1 MTLVFIALV
10 SCLLGFGTSHELH
23 AQQVHIHSGAG
34 VSATQLP
41 FWTAKHL
48 GIYGKYGLT
57 VELVAISSGARGMQ
71 ALVGGSTHS
80 ANMAAMSPI
89 RTVLGGGE
97 VAIVAGYLNK
107 SLFKLVAQKDIRTPA
122 DLRGKRIGLANFGG
136 STEFGVLMA
145 LKELH
150 VARES
155 VKLLPAGGSGARFA
169 ALEAKGLDATLLPY
183 GEALIAEKRGFT
195 ILADLPELV
204 KEFPDR
210 LIIVRRASLEKDRGG
225 VKRFL
230 QATTEALFEI
240 RNKNNRERI
249 VPVLAKEL
257 KVDRKQAEENY
268 EEYQGAFSAPPR
280 IGRKGL
286 AAVLELMQHETGRP
300 KAELDINRFVDE
312 SVLDEL
318 EKEGF
323 FKRLQAGARK

>member
-1 MTLVFIALV
+1 MLIIFLTVFFCLNALTASADV
-10 SCLLGFGTSHELH
+10 R
-23 AQQVHIHSGAG
+23 AQQMHIHSGAG

-48 GIYGKYGLT
+48 GIFDRYGLN
-57 VELVAISSGARGMQ
+57 VEIVAISSGARGMQ
-71 ALVGGSTHS
+71 ALLGGSTHS

-97 VAIVAGYLNK
+97 VAIVAGHLNQ
-107 SLFKLVAQKDIRTPA
+107 SLFKLVAQKDIRKPA

-145 LKELH
+145 LKELN
-150 VARES
+150 VPRES
-155 VKLLPAGGSGARFA
+155 VKLLPYGGSGARFA

-183 GEALIAEKRGFT
+183 GESLIAEKRGFT
-195 ILADLPELV
+195 ILADLPELI

-210 LIIVRRASLEKDRGG
+210 LIIVRRSSLEKDRSN

-240 RNKNNRERI
+240 RNKSNRERI
-249 VPVLAKEL
+249 VPILAKEL

-280 IGRKGL
+280 VGRKGL
-286 AAVLELMQHETGRP
+286 AAVLELMQQETGKS
-300 KAELDINRFVDE
+300 KAELDVNRFVDE

-323 FKRLQAGARK
+323 FKRLQATAKK

>member
-1 MTLVFIALV
+1 MILVFIALF
-10 SCLLGFGTSHELH
+10 SYLFSLGATCELH
-23 AQQVHIHSGAG
+23 AQQLYIHSGAG

-107 SLFKLVAQKDIRTPA
+107 SLFKLVSQKDIRKPA

-145 LKELH
+145 LKELN
-150 VARES
+150 VPRES
-155 VKLLPAGGSGARFA
+155 VKLLPYGGSGARFA

-204 KEFPDR
+204 TEFPDR
-210 LIIVRRASLEKDRGG
+210 LIIVRRSSLEKERGS

-240 RNKNNRERI
+240 RNKTNRERI
-249 VPVLAKEL
+249 VPILAREL

-268 EEYQGAFSAPPR
+268 EEYQAAFSAPPR
-280 IGRKGL
+280 VGRKGL
-286 AAVLELMQHETGRP
+286 AAVLELMQHETGKS
-300 KAELDINRFVDE
+300 KAELDVNRFVDE
-312 SVLDEL
+312 TVLDEL

-323 FKRLQAGARK
+323 FKKLQVAARK

>member
-1 MTLVFIALV
+1 MAKFYLVLILYSAFFYAA
-10 SCLLGFGTSHELH
+10 HEVR
-23 AQQVHIHSGAG
+23 AQQTHIHSGAG

-41 FWTAKHL
+41 FWAAKHL
-48 GIYGKYGLT
+48 GIFEKYGLN

-71 ALVGGSTHS
+71 ALVGGSTQS

-97 VAIVAGYLNK
+97 VVIVAGYLNK
-107 SLFKLVAQKDIRTPA
+107 SLFKLVAQKDIRKPV

-145 LKELH
+145 LKELN
-150 VARES
+150 VSRES
-155 VKLLPAGGSGARFA
+155 VKLLPAGGSGARYA
-169 ALEAKGLDATLLPY
+169 ALEAKGMDATLLPY
-183 GEALIAEKRGFT
+183 GESLIAEKRGFT

-204 KEFPDR
+204 PEFPDR

-230 QATTEALFEI
+230 QATTEALFAI
-240 RNKNNRERI
+240 RDRANRERI
-249 VPVLAKEL
+249 VPILAKEL

-280 IGRKGL
+280 VGRKGL
-286 AAVLELMQHETGRP
+286 AAVLELMQHETGKS
-300 KAELDINRFVDE
+300 KAELEVNRFVDE

-323 FKRLQAGARK
+323 FKRLQNKK

>member
-1 MTLVFIALV
+1 M
-10 SCLLGFGTSHELH
+10 
-23 AQQVHIHSGAG
+23 HSGAG

-48 GIYGKYGLT
+48 GIFAKYGLT
-57 VELVAISSGARGMQ
+57 MELVAISSGARGMQ
-71 ALVGGSTHS
+71 ALVGGSTQS

-89 RTVLGGGE
+89 RTVLAGGE
-97 VAIVAGYLNK
+97 VVIVAGYLNK
-107 SLFKLVAQKDIRTPA
+107 SLFKLVAQRDIRQA
-122 DLRGKRIGLANFGG
+122 SDLRGKRIGLANFGG

-145 LKELH
+145 LKELN
-150 VARES
+150 VPREA

-183 GEALIAEKRGFT
+183 GESLIAEKRGFT

-210 LIIVRRASLEKDRGG
+210 LIIVRRASVEKDRGG

-230 QATTEALFEI
+230 QATSEALFEI
-240 RNKNNRERI
+240 RNKSSRERI
-249 VPVLAKEL
+249 VAILAKEL
-257 KVDRKQAEENY
+257 KVDRKLAEENY
-268 EEYQGAFSAPPR
+268 EKYQGAFSLPPR
-280 IGRKGL
+280 VGRKGL
-286 AAVLELMQHETGRP
+286 AAVLELMQHETGKS
-300 KAELDINRFVDE
+300 KAELDVNRFVDE

-323 FKRLQAGARK
+323 FKRLQSSSKK

>member
-1 MTLVFIALV
+1 MIRIGIALLT
-10 SCLLGFGTSHELH
+10 CLLFFATTRISQ
-23 AQQVHIHSGAG
+23 AQQTHVHSGAG

-48 GIYGKYGLT
+48 GIFDKYGLN

-107 SLFKLVAQKDIRTPA
+107 SLFKLVSQKDIRKPA

-145 LKELH
+145 LKELN
-150 VARES
+150 VPRDN

-183 GEALIAEKRGFT
+183 GESLMAEKRGFT

-210 LIIVRRASLEKDRGG
+210 LIIVRRAALDRGG

-230 QATTEALFEI
+230 QATSEALYAI
-240 RNKNNRERI
+240 RDRANRERI
-249 VPVLAKEL
+249 VPILAKEL

-286 AAVLELMQHETGRP
+286 AAVLELMQHETGKS
-300 KAELDINRFVDE
+300 KAELEVNRFIDE

-323 FKRLQAGARK
+323 FKRLQATAKK

>member
-1 MTLVFIALV
+1 MIKIFLVLIAL
-10 SCLLGFGTSHELH
+10 LIPFGATVPLR
-23 AQQVHIHSGAG
+23 AQQLHMHSGAG

-48 GIYGKYGLT
+48 GIFAKYGLT

-71 ALVGGSTHS
+71 ALVGGSTQS

-89 RTVLGGGE
+89 RTVLAGGE
-97 VAIVAGYLNK
+97 VVIVAGYLNK
-107 SLFKLVAQKDIRTPA
+107 SLFKLVAQRDIRQA
-122 DLRGKRIGLANFGG
+122 SDLRGKRIGLANFGG

-145 LKELH
+145 LKELN
-150 VARES
+150 VPREA

-183 GEALIAEKRGFT
+183 GESLIAEKRGFT

-210 LIIVRRASLEKDRGG
+210 LIIVRRASVEKDRGG

-230 QATTEALFEI
+230 QATSEALFEI
-240 RNKNNRERI
+240 RNKSSRERI
-249 VPVLAKEL
+249 VAILAKEL
-257 KVDRKQAEENY
+257 KVDRKLAEENY
-268 EEYQGAFSAPPR
+268 EKYQGAFSLPPR
-280 IGRKGL
+280 VGRKGL
-286 AAVLELMQHETGRP
+286 AAVLELMQHETGKS
-300 KAELDINRFVDE
+300 KAELDVNRFVDE

-318 EKEGF
+318 EMEGF
-323 FKRLQAGARK
+323 FKRLQSSSKK

>member
-1 MTLVFIALV
+1 MKIIAVAFL
-10 SCLLGFGTSHELH
+10 SLWCSLGGVRSSP
-23 AQQVHIHSGAG
+23 AQQTHIHSGAG

-48 GIYGKYGLT
+48 GIFDRYGLK

-80 ANMAAMSPI
+80 ANMAAMSPV
-89 RTVLGGGE
+89 RTVLAGGE

-107 SLFKLVAQKDIRTPA
+107 SLFKLVAQKEIRKPA
-122 DLRGKRIGLANFGG
+122 GLRGKRIGVANFGG

-145 LKELH
+145 LNELN
-150 VARES
+150 VPRES

-183 GEALIAEKRGFT
+183 GESLIAEKRGFT

-210 LIIVRRASLEKDRGG
+210 LIIVRRASLEKDRNG

-230 QATTEALFEI
+230 QAVTEALFEI
-240 RNKNNRERI
+240 RNPANRERI

-257 KVDRKQAEENY
+257 KVDRKQAEANY
-268 EEYQGAFSAPPR
+268 EEYHAAFSAPPR
-280 IGRKGL
+280 VGRKGL
-286 AAVLELMQHETGRP
+286 ADVLELMQHEAGKPQT
-300 KAELDINRFVDE
+300 ALDVNRFVDE

-323 FKRLQAGARK
+323 FKRLQSKK

>member
-1 MTLVFIALV
+1 MKVFV
-10 SCLLGFGTSHELH
+10 LLLSLIILFSATRAAR
-23 AQQVHIHSGAG
+23 AQQLHIHSGAG

-48 GIYGKYGLT
+48 GIYAKYGLT

-71 ALVGGSTHS
+71 ALVGGSTQS

-89 RTVLGGGE
+89 RTVLAGGE

-107 SLFKLVAQKDIRTPA
+107 SLFKLVSQRDIRKPA

-145 LKELH
+145 LKELN
-150 VARES
+150 VPRES
-155 VKLLPAGGSGARFA
+155 VKLMPYGGSGARYA

-183 GEALIAEKRGFT
+183 GEALVAEKRGFT

-204 KEFPDR
+204 TEFPDR
-210 LIIVRRASLEKDRGG
+210 LIIMRRSSLEKDRGN

-240 RNKNNRERI
+240 KSKNSRERI
-249 VPVLAKEL
+249 VTILAKEL

-268 EEYQGAFSAPPR
+268 EEYHDAFSLPPR
-280 IGRKGL
+280 VGRKGL
-286 AAVLELMQHETGRP
+286 AAVLELMQHEIGKS
-300 KAELDINRFVDE
+300 KAELDVNRFVDE
-312 SVLDEL
+312 SILDEL

-323 FKRLQAGARK
+323 FKRLQASTKK

>member
-1 MTLVFIALV
+1 MTKILFVVFF
-10 SCLLGFGTSHELH
+10 CLSIFIVASGAH
-23 AQQVHIHSGAG
+23 AQQLHIHSGAG

-48 GIYGKYGLT
+48 GIFHKYGLN
-57 VELVAISSGARGMQ
+57 VEIVAISSGARGMQ
-71 ALVGGSTHS
+71 ALLGGSTHS
-80 ANMAAMSPI
+80 ANMAAMSPV

-107 SLFKLVAQKDIRTPA
+107 SLFKLVSQKEIRKPA

-145 LKELH
+145 LKELN
-150 VARES
+150 VPRES
-155 VKLLPAGGSGARFA
+155 VKLLPYGGSGARFA
-169 ALEAKGLDATLLPY
+169 GLEAKGLDATLLPY
-183 GEALIAEKRGFT
+183 GEALVAEKRGFT
-195 ILADLPELV
+195 ILADLPELIQ
-204 KEFPDR
+204 EFPDR
-210 LIIVRRASLEKDRGG
+210 LIIMRRSSLEKDRGG

-240 RNKNNRERI
+240 RNNNNRERI
-249 VPVLAKEL
+249 VPILAKEL

-268 EEYQGAFSAPPR
+268 HEYQSAFSAPPR
-280 IGRKGL
+280 VGRNGL
-286 AAVLELMQHETGRP
+286 ASVLELMQHETGKS
-300 KAELDINRFVDE
+300 KAELDVNRFVDE

-323 FKRLQAGARK
+323 FKRFQSVGRK